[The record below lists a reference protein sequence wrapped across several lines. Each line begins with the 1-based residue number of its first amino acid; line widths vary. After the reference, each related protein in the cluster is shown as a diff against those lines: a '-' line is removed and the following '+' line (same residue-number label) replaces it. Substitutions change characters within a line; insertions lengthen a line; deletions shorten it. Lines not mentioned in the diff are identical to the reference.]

1 MKFKSVIRQGFS
13 TAEAARLS
21 GLSPRQLDHW
31 DRQAFLRPSLR
42 QASGYGSSRRYSFAD
57 VVRLRVAARLRASG
71 VGLLRIRRCAQA
83 LARLDAAGRGDLGR
97 ARLLVIGN
105 RVLWAQSDQE
115 VVDLL
120 KGGQLVLVFS
130 LEDAIAQAAGAVA
143 RLSRESGEALRT
155 RQGGRRTQVR

>member
-1 MKFKSVIRQGFS
+1 MKFKSEIHQSFS
-13 TAEAARLS
+13 TASAARLS

-31 DRQAFLRPSLR
+31 DRQGFLRPSLE
-42 QASGYGSSRRYSFAD
+42 QAKGYGSSRRYSFSD
-57 VVRLRVAARLRASG
+57 IVRLRVAARLRASG
-71 VGLLRIRRCAQA
+71 VGLPRIRRCVEA
-83 LARLDAAGRGDLGR
+83 LARLDEGGGGDLAR

-130 LEDAIAQAAGAVA
+130 LEDAVAQASGAVA
-143 RLSRESGEALRT
+143 RLSEESEKATPEKQGGSRT
-155 RQGGRRTQVR
+155 RVL